1 MFDPS
6 WRDLFQV
13 GKLVGKLVGK
23 QVGYIDV
30 TQCWSEII
38 IMWSNFVIFIMKFK
52 HEIELFGK
60 IPNWSTRDSKTF
72 LWYSWWSLFSEKSSM
87 KNHFRLKRMNKDK
100 NGGHFL
106 DYRIWKGPL
115 MESWN
120 YITRF
125 ISTYHLQM
133 RMASCRSRE

>member
-1 MFDPS
+1 MDQ
-6 WRDLFQV
+6 D
-13 GKLVGKLVGK
+13 
-23 QVGYIDV
+23 
-30 TQCWSEII
+30 
-38 IMWSNFVIFIMKFK
+38 
-52 HEIELFGK
+52 GK
-60 IPNWSTRDSKTF
+60 IWFTLEMYELGKVQIKLEISMLPLIKNYNHVIKFRKFHYEISAWNRTLWKDSKLANTWLKNF

-87 KNHFRLKRMNKDK
+87 KNHFRLKRMNEDK

-133 RMASCRSRE
+133 RMPSCRSRE

>member
-1 MFDPS
+1 MVGTKIERSGSRWKGMNWGKFKSS
-6 WRDLFQV
+6 WKYRCYQKLIRNYNHVIKFHYEISAWNRTLWKDS
-13 GKLVGKLVGK
+13 KLVNTWLK
-23 QVGYIDV
+23 
-30 TQCWSEII
+30 
-38 IMWSNFVIFIMKFK
+38 N
-52 HEIELFGK
+52 
-60 IPNWSTRDSKTF
+60 F

-87 KNHFRLKRMNKDK
+87 KNHFRLKGMNEDK

-133 RMASCRSRE
+133 RRASCRSRE

>member
-1 MFDPS
+1 MVWTKMERS
-6 WRDLFQV
+6 GSRWKGMNWR
-13 GKLVGKLVGK
+13 
-23 QVGYIDV
+23 
-30 TQCWSEII
+30 
-38 IMWSNFVIFIMKFK
+38 KFK
-52 HEIELFGK
+52 SSWKYRCYQTLNKNYNHVIKFRKFHYEISAWNRTLWK
-60 IPNWSTRDSKTF
+60 DSKLANTWLKNF

-87 KNHFRLKRMNKDK
+87 KNHFRLKRMNEDK

-133 RMASCRSRE
+133 RMPSCRSRE